1 MRDRDLYARILNLSA
16 PWSVRDVELDLKA
29 EEVRVIVEV
38 AADAELVCPTCG
50 RVCGR
55 YDRRERRWRHLDTC
69 QLRTVLV
76 AQVPRV
82 SCPEH
87 GVHQVAVPWADP
99 GSAFTALFEALV
111 IDWLKEASIK
121 AVAKRMGLSWDEADG
136 IQGRAVARGLARR
149 AHQAP
154 TRIGVDETSFQKR
167 HEYVT
172 VVTDQD
178 SGTVVHVADDRK
190 QETMEAFLGTY
201 SAQEREAIE
210 SVAMDMWGPYIAAVK
225 ATVPEAEEKICF
237 DKYHVASHLGEAVD
251 KVRRQEHRELLAE
264 GDETLKG
271 TKQMW
276 LRNPENTTLKQW
288 REFGVV
294 RSQVVRTS
302 RAWALKEMAMSLWH
316 YRSET
321 WAKKGWK
328 AWLGWALRSRLEPMR
343 QKARMIRDHL
353 QGIINAVLSRTTNAL
368 AESVNAKIQ
377 RIKRLAC
384 GFRNRER
391 FRNAIYFHCGGLNL
405 YPEALRATHTTS

>member
-29 EEVRVIVEV
+29 EEVRVIVEA

-111 IDWLKEASIK
+111 IDWLKEASIQ

-136 IQGRAVARGLARR
+136 IQGRAVARGLARG

-167 HEYVT
+167 HEYLLPWSRT
-172 VVTDQD
+172 RTRGRWFTWRTTA
-178 SGTVVHVADDRK
+178 SRRRWRR
-190 QETMEAFLGTY
+190 FLART
-201 SAQEREAIE
+201 
-210 SVAMDMWGPYIAAVK
+210 
-225 ATVPEAEEKICF
+225 
-237 DKYHVASHLGEAVD
+237 
-251 KVRRQEHRELLAE
+251 VRRSGRRSS
-264 GDETLKG
+264 
-271 TKQMW
+271 W
-276 LRNPENTTLKQW
+276 W
-288 REFGVV
+288 RWTCGG
-294 RSQVVRTS
+294 RTS
-302 RAWALKEMAMSLWH
+302 
-316 YRSET
+316 
-321 WAKKGWK
+321 
-328 AWLGWALRSRLEPMR
+328 LR
-343 QKARMIRDHL
+343 
-353 QGIINAVLSRTTNAL
+353 
-368 AESVNAKIQ
+368 
-377 RIKRLAC
+377 
-384 GFRNRER
+384 
-391 FRNAIYFHCGGLNL
+391 
-405 YPEALRATHTTS
+405 